1 MKLFCFLVGI
11 SVCGFAYAQQSPA
24 LPPGPSGETLPGIS
38 ILRPE
43 YAPPPSSLPPSNST
57 AADSPRSQQE
67 LTDLIRAQTEAIR
80 VLSGKVDSLDDRL
93 RRIEIRLR

>member
-1 MKLFCFLVGI
+1 MKLFRLLVGI

-24 LPPGPSGETLPGIS
+24 LPPAPSGETLPGIS
-38 ILRPE
+38 ILRPQ
-43 YAPPPSSLPPSNST
+43 YAPPPSSLPPGNPT
-57 AADSPRSQQE
+57 AADNPRSQQD

-93 RRIEIRLR
+93 RRIESRLR